1 MERDEG
7 PDAASR
13 AITLHIGQRLRLLRR
28 TKGLTQ
34 RAMGRIIGMTYQ
46 QFRKYET
53 GVNVISLGKLW
64 ILASH
69 FGLKVSYFF
78 EGLDGAAPAREG
90 EPGLPPAP
98 AGRNAESH
106 LTLELGRVLA
116 KIESPEMLR
125 GLLHYM
131 RAIGDAREGRRPA
144 GARRFRV
151 KSDIWIL
158 L

>member
-34 RAMGRIIGMTYQ
+34 RATGRIIGMTYQ

-69 FGLKVSYFF
+69 FGLTVSYFF
-78 EGLDGAAPAREG
+78 EGLDEAVPAAES
-90 EPGLPPAP
+90 EPGLSPAP
-98 AGRNAESH
+98 AGRNAQSH
-106 LTLELGRVLA
+106 LTVELGRVLA

-131 RAIGDAREGRRPA
+131 RAIGDAREGRRLPRT
-144 GARRFRV
+144 RRFRV
-151 KSDIWIL
+151 KSDIWSL